1 MSIYRTMWLDGRL
14 LREAATCR
22 TAAELAQRLGV
33 SEEGLKRSLYTM
45 RQAGEAVPL
54 LKDLLGRPEREDLA
68 GFGQQRPAVFPIGKD
83 EPPFLYPD
91 PTAGEGEDWE
101 DERTSPG
108 MTVPEII
115 GKADI
120 GIEKSM
126 EPIHME
132 QDVPEGF
139 RVKGTSTYYDAAGK
153 VIGQWVK
160 TSRLDEDRLKAFT
173 EAVAEIAAP
182 FKGLASPVTE
192 PGHTS
197 SDLLC
202 VYPMGDPHIG
212 MYAWSQETGNS
223 FDLEIAEGSLVA
235 AVDHLVSLAPPSDEA
250 LIVNVGDFFHGD
262 DSTNRTARSGNAL
275 DIDTRWSK
283 VLGVGIRAM
292 RRCIDRALEKHR
304 RVTVINAVGNHDD
317 HSSVMLAICLA
328 GYYEREPRVFVDI
341 SPTPFHWYRFG
352 KVFLGVTHGHMAKP
366 EKLPGIMAT
375 DRPIDWGETLHRDW
389 ITGHLHHDILR
400 EFPGCKVHTIRTL
413 AARDAWH
420 NASGYRAGRDMKLFI
435 YHREHGL
442 INQHAV
448 GIQQLTWGKAA

>member
-160 TSRLDEDRLKAFT
+160 TSASMRTGSRRSLRQSRRSRRRSKAWPRQSLNRGT
-173 EAVAEIAAP
+173 PRQICC
-182 FKGLASPVTE
+182 ASTPWAT
-192 PGHTS
+192 HTS
-197 SDLLC
+197 AC
-202 VYPMGDPHIG
+202 TRGRRRR
-212 MYAWSQETGNS
+212 ETR
-223 FDLEIAEGSLVA
+223 
-235 AVDHLVSLAPPSDEA
+235 
-250 LIVNVGDFFHGD
+250 
-262 DSTNRTARSGNAL
+262 ST
-275 DIDTRWSK
+275 
-283 VLGVGIRAM
+283 
-292 RRCIDRALEKHR
+292 
-304 RVTVINAVGNHDD
+304 
-317 HSSVMLAICLA
+317 
-328 GYYEREPRVFVDI
+328 
-341 SPTPFHWYRFG
+341 
-352 KVFLGVTHGHMAKP
+352 
-366 EKLPGIMAT
+366 
-375 DRPIDWGETLHRDW
+375 
-389 ITGHLHHDILR
+389 
-400 EFPGCKVHTIRTL
+400 
-413 AARDAWH
+413 
-420 NASGYRAGRDMKLFI
+420 
-435 YHREHGL
+435 
-442 INQHAV
+442 
-448 GIQQLTWGKAA
+448 